1 MGKINILNDAGTNK
15 LTLDYNGST
24 DQTINTEHLTGTT
37 SNIQSQLGA
46 KADSTDVYTKAESLA
61 IAGRRNL
68 IINGGFDVWQRATDA
83 QGNYGYIA
91 PDRWALTYSTG
102 AINLRL
108 YRQAS
113 NSNVMDSSYHLGI
126 ASMGAT
132 IPAGANQRIE
142 TRFEKSF
149 GFMADGATYR
159 PVTLSFWMRSPQN
172 NTLRID
178 GGYSVD
184 SVTVVGSSNWQ
195 KFTYTYTNSP
205 LNKISFYFTNGEVI
219 DVEIS
224 QIQLELGSV
233 ATPFEHRSYGEEL
246 ALCQRFYQI
255 HYVLGSGVQNS
266 ATSALVAVH
275 LPTTMRTVPSVYTRS
290 GGWTNINV
298 EHDDTYDVTSIGV
311 SHGIN
316 NNGKL
321 DELSSFIADVNTS
334 GSNTTGYGVCVM
346 CDRNSDYFI
355 FDSEL

>member
-68 IINGGFDVWQRATDA
+68 IINGGFDVWQRATDT

-113 NSNVMDSSYHLGI
+113 NSNLMDSSYHLGI
-126 ASMGAT
+126 SSMGVA

-142 TRFEKSF
+142 TRFEKS
-149 GFMADGATYR
+149 
-159 PVTLSFWMRSPQN
+159 
-172 NTLRID
+172 
-178 GGYSVD
+178 
-184 SVTVVGSSNWQ
+184 
-195 KFTYTYTNSP
+195 
-205 LNKISFYFTNGEVI
+205 
-219 DVEIS
+219 
-224 QIQLELGSV
+224 LGDV
-233 ATPFEHRSYGEEL
+233 ATPFEHRSFGEEL

-290 GGWTNINV
+290 GVWTNINV